1 MPDRALIVRLLRW
14 SAIVVAGLLILLAG
28 LRLAAGT
35 APGRWLV
42 TSTLDGREIG
52 GQTVTLDGLQGDP
65 LSRFTIDRLT
75 VADAEGVWL
84 DAQDIAVDWRGLSL
98 VFKPYEIRSAR
109 AGRIAIAR
117 RPASR
122 EEEAERSSG
131 GFPDLPA
138 LILGELEIAELALAE
153 GVAGPAARI
162 RANAAARMG
171 ARDGAR
177 LQLDAERL
185 DAPGDT
191 LTADLQIDRDG
202 ISGDLQARGEP
213 DGPLATLLRLPGRTI
228 RADGDVAGDLNSGRG
243 TFTLQAD
250 DRTMANADAVW
261 DPETWQ
267 AEGRVDVETWG
278 VIPDSY
284 RDLAGEAD
292 IVLEGRRRPDLVFTE
307 ARAETDSGSATVSP
321 AGDGAW
327 TVTAHARS
335 GTIAALTSG
344 HVIAREASWTGLV
357 ETGGGTLHLDGEID
371 ADAVSID
378 YVSAQRA
385 RGPLAVLR
393 ENGLYTI
400 RTRLD
405 LEGPALSVERANPL
419 LGDTAEVEFQG
430 AWDGRE
436 RAVDIDRFVAQSAH
450 ARLDAEGRYLLGGR
464 DPQIEAR
471 LSVQDVARVTGQAS
485 GPLDVTLD
493 AGSRRRAELTFDA
506 SGIDWAQSH
515 ADLLAG
521 LEGSLTVER
530 GETGWLVRD
539 AVARASG
546 IDLRGDG
553 ETQPGGWVFEGDLAV
568 SGRLPIEPV
577 EVDGALATA
586 FRARSRDGRIEVR
599 TATRSRS
606 VAAGPVT
613 VNDPSF
619 AVETLWQDGALDA
632 EWLLEATRN
641 GKPVSLA
648 GTARYSGDTWSAR
661 LEESQLGAF
670 RLSASA
676 DRSPDGLQAAFNMEL
691 GDRARSSV
699 RYDAPPGAL
708 RDGVLDAE
716 LIISGHAFSGGY
728 LSEATLRL
736 DGPLSGL
743 DVRATATGRL
753 RSPLTLNARGH
764 LALAEDGSVDLTL
777 TPSGRWSIHRVRT
790 PEPLAL
796 HYADGDYEAGG
807 MLRIGGGD
815 FGWRYARSGPEAD
828 LEASLASLP
837 VAVIADIAAFPP
849 AEGMLSGEAVMQRR
863 DGLWTGEARLGIRE
877 LAALATE
884 NADPVAVEARLDVGE
899 DARVDMDLSGNGLT
913 GSGFLTRRGTTPRL
927 AAIAGQDGSAI
938 AGRLEVSGDI
948 AGLAALFIPAE
959 AAVNAGELD
968 AEVELGGVRGT
979 PELEGRMALTGGD
992 VTAAATGATIR
1003 DLDLAASFDGSGL
1016 ELTRL
1021 SATDGEEGRLTG
1033 TGTLRLPTE
1042 GARGEAELEFEGF
1055 RAARRS
1061 DLDIAATGDA
1071 EITLDERGLLIAG
1084 AARVDRARVRPSLNG
1099 AASIPQIDVQ
1109 EINLPKGRQSYSRNV
1124 LPVRL
1129 DYSVEAAR
1137 NIYISSS
1144 TFSSEWGLDIQASGA
1159 VGKPDLTGQASLLDG
1174 TAFVFNRRFNLDGGQ
1189 VVFSGS
1195 PGDARADLTAS
1206 HTRPGFSATAHIEGP
1221 VRSPSITLTS
1231 EPALPEDEILSRL
1244 LFDESVSELGA
1255 FEAAQLAAQLSGQS
1269 LLNIVGQL
1277 RDLAG
1282 IDRLS
1287 VSTDPDGNLA
1297 VTGGVRIGDDV
1308 YVEVGTAGASALGQ
1322 ALVEW
1327 QLTPDLSV
1335 LSRLSADTD
1344 ASVAIRWRR
1353 DY

>member
-1 MPDRALIVRLLRW
+1 MPHRALIVRLLRW
-14 SAIVVAGLLILLAG
+14 SAIVAAGLLILLAA

-42 TSTLDGREIG
+42 SGVLDGREIA
-52 GQTVTLDGLQGDP
+52 GQTVGLDGLEGDP

-75 VADAEGVWL
+75 LSDADGVWL
-84 DAQDIAVDWRGLSL
+84 EADGIAIDWRGLSL

-109 AGRIAIAR
+109 AERIAVSR

-122 EEEAERSSG
+122 DDETGGSG

-138 LILGELEIAELALAE
+138 LILGELEIDELALAE
-153 GVAGPAARI
+153 GVAGPAARF
-162 RANAAARMG
+162 RTRAAARMG

-213 DGPLATLLRLPGRTI
+213 DGPLATLLRLPGRSI
-228 RADGDVAGDLNSGRG
+228 RADGDVAGGLDSGRG
-243 TFTLQAD
+243 TLTLQAD
-250 DRTMANADAVW
+250 DQIMASADAVW
-261 DPETWQ
+261 DPETWR
-267 AEGRVDVETWG
+267 AEGRVDVESWG
-278 VIPDSY
+278 IVPDSY

-327 TVTAHARS
+327 TVSAHARS

-344 HVIAREASWTGLV
+344 RVMAQEARWSGLV

-371 ADAVSID
+371 AEAVSID
-378 YVSAQRA
+378 YVSAQRMS
-385 RGPLAVLR
+385 GPLDVIR

-400 RTRLD
+400 HTDLD
-405 LEGPALSVERANPL
+405 LEAPALSLERANPL

-430 AWDGRE
+430 AWDGRD
-436 RAVDIDRFVAQSAH
+436 RAVAIERFVADSTHAH
-450 ARLDAEGRYLLGGR
+450 LEAEGRYLLGGR

-471 LSVQDVARVTGQAS
+471 LSVQDVARVTEQAS

-515 ADLLAG
+515 SDLLAG

-539 AVARASG
+539 AVAQANG

-553 ETQPGGWVFEGDLAV
+553 ETQSGGWTFEGDLAV

-586 FRARSRDGRIEVR
+586 FQARSRDGRIEVR
-599 TATRSRS
+599 TATRSQS
-606 VAAGPVT
+606 VSAGPVT

-619 AVETLWQDGALDA
+619 AMETIWQDGELAAD
-632 EWLLEATRN
+632 WLLEATRN
-641 GKPVSLA
+641 GKPVSLS
-648 GTARYSGDTWSAR
+648 GTASYAGETWSAR

-676 DRSPDGLQAAFNMEL
+676 DRSPDGLQAAFDMEL

-699 RYDAPPGAL
+699 RYDAPPDAL

-716 LIISGHAFSGGY
+716 LIVSGHAFSGGY

-753 RSPLTLNARGH
+753 RSPLTLNARGR
-764 LALAEDGSVDLTL
+764 LALSEDGSVDLTL
-777 TPSGRWSIHRVRT
+777 APSGRWSIHRIRT
-790 PEPLAL
+790 PDPLAL
-796 HYADGDYEAGG
+796 HYANGDYEAGG
-807 MLRIGGGD
+807 TLRIGGGN
-815 FGWRYARSGPEAD
+815 FGWRYTRSGTEAD

-849 AEGMLSGEAVMQRR
+849 AEGMVSGEAALQRR
-863 DGLWTGEARLGIRE
+863 EGLWQGEARLGIRE
-877 LAALATE
+877 LAALAAE
-884 NADPVAVEARLDVGE
+884 NAEPIAVEARLDVGE
-899 DARVDMDLSGNGLT
+899 DARIDMDLSGNGLT

-927 AAIAGQDGSAI
+927 AAVAGQDGSTI
-938 AGRLEVSGDI
+938 AGGLDISGDI
-948 AGLAALFIPAE
+948 AGIAALFIPAE
-959 AAVNAGELD
+959 AVVNAGALD
-968 AEVELGGVRGT
+968 AEVELGGVRGA
-979 PELEGRMALTGGD
+979 PELEGRLELTGGD
-992 VTAAATGATIR
+992 VTAAATAATVR
-1003 DLDLAASFDGSGL
+1003 ELDLAARFDGEGL

-1021 SATDGEEGRLTG
+1021 SATDGDEGRLTG
-1033 TGTLRLPTE
+1033 SGTLRLPAE
-1042 GARGEAELEFEGF
+1042 GARGEAELEFERF

-1061 DLDIAATGDA
+1061 DMEIAASGDA
-1071 EITLDERGLLIAG
+1071 DITLDERGLLIAG

-1099 AASIPQIDVQ
+1099 AASIPEIDVQ
-1109 EINLPKGRQSYSRNV
+1109 EVNLPKGRQSYSRNA
-1124 LPVRL
+1124 LTVRL
-1129 DYSVEAAR
+1129 DYAVEADR
-1137 NIYISSS
+1137 NIYITSN
-1144 TFSSEWGLDIQASGA
+1144 TFSSEWGLDIQATGA
-1159 VGKPDLTGQASLLDG
+1159 VGKPELSGQATLLDG
-1174 TAFVFNRRFNLDGGQ
+1174 TAFVFNRRFSLDGGQ
-1189 VVFSGS
+1189 VVFDGS

-1206 HTRPGFSATAHIEGP
+1206 HERPGFSATAHIEGP
-1221 VRSPSITLTS
+1221 VRSPSVTLTS

-1287 VSTDPDGNLA
+1287 VSTDSEGNLA
-1297 VTGGVRIGDDV
+1297 VTGGVRLGEDV